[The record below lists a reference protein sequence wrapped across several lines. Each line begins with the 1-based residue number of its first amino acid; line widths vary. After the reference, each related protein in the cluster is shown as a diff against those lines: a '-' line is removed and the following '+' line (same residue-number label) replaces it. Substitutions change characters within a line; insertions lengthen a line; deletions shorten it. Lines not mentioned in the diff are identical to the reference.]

1 MKVFSVHKWKESMGF
16 DRKGAEDDL
25 ANGWPQEWD
34 GKTEKQI
41 TKLGYNT
48 IYEWMVDKKDW
59 RKYEGFVLTED
70 DNQMRTTNISK
81 EIDQIRTAK
90 NMLNTTSVK
99 QLEHAAEIESSL
111 INLEAMLGRNEPTE
125 DEK

>member
-1 MKVFSVHKWKESMGF
+1 M
-16 DRKGAEDDL
+16 
-25 ANGWPQEWD
+25 
-34 GKTEKQI
+34 
-41 TKLGYNT
+41 
-48 IYEWMVDKKDW
+48 EWMVDKKDW

>member
-48 IYEWMVDKKDW
+48 IYEWNGWWIKRIGENMKDL
-59 RKYEGFVLTED
+59 F
-70 DNQMRTTNISK
+70 
-81 EIDQIRTAK
+81 
-90 NMLNTTSVK
+90 
-99 QLEHAAEIESSL
+99 
-111 INLEAMLGRNEPTE
+111 
-125 DEK
+125 